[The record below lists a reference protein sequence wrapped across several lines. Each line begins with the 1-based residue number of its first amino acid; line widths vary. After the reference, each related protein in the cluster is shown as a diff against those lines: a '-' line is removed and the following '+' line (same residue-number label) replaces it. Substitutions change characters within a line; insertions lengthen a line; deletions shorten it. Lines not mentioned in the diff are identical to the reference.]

1 MLTIEE
7 QERAAF
13 AAGNYELARTL
24 ARVIELEDDACELR
38 AAATDDALTIQH
50 LKRIL
55 ADALAD
61 DAWRERA
68 AAALDAAECA
78 WARE

>member
-7 QERAAF
+7 QERQAF
-13 AAGNYELARTL
+13 ADGNYALAHVL
-24 ARVIELEDDACELR
+24 ARVIDLEDDACELR
-38 AAATDDALTIQH
+38 AAAAGDALTIQH

-68 AAALDAAECA
+68 AAALED
-78 WARE
+78 

>member
-1 MLTIEE
+1 MSLTLEE

-13 AAGNYELARTL
+13 ADGNYDLAHVL
-24 ARVIELEDDACELR
+24 ARVIDLEDDACNMR
-38 AAATDDALTIQH
+38 AAATDDALTIQP

-68 AAALDAAECA
+68 AAALED
-78 WARE
+78 

>member
-1 MLTIEE
+1 MNLTLEE

-13 AAGNYELARTL
+13 ADGDYALAHVLAR
-24 ARVIELEDDACELR
+24 AIDLEDDACNMR

-61 DAWRERA
+61 DCWRERA
-68 AAALDAAECA
+68 AAALED
-78 WARE
+78 